1 MGLGEVLST
10 IVVFITTHSLLICL
24 AIVPC
29 YLLANKY
36 GSSISHIPGP
46 ALASCTGFWRLWDVR
61 RGSAH
66 LTHLKLHQQYG
77 PLVRI
82 GPNHISVGDPKA
94 ISIIYGL
101 KNGFTKVHRERA
113 IRVRAKLIYDL
124 RRRFIP
130 YSP

>member
-10 IVVFITTHSLLICL
+10 FAAFITTHSLLICL
-24 AIVPC
+24 GLVLY

-36 GSSISHIPGP
+36 GHSISHIPGP

-82 GPNHISVGDPKA
+82 GPNHVSVGDPKA
-94 ISIIYGL
+94 IPIIYGL
-101 KNGFTKVHRERA
+101 KNGFTKVYQERA
-113 IRVRAKLIYDL
+113 IRVRVKLI
-124 RRRFIP
+124 
-130 YSP
+130 